1 MKVEEFGVEIKKY
14 LQELKIELDENQIK
28 QFYLFMQLLLEWN
41 EKINLTTITDE
52 NEIILKHFVDSLTVA
67 KYIKKGAKVIDVG
80 TGGGFPGIPLKI
92 YRPDLDVVLLDSLN
106 KRVNFLNDVIE
117 NLDLESIKVI
127 HGRAE
132 DAGQDKK
139 YRESFDVAISRAVAN
154 MATLSEYLIPFVKV
168 GGIAIAMK
176 GPEIE
181 EELNGAKK
189 AIKILGGNILEKNI
203 IKFYLPKTE
212 ILRTII
218 IVEKSAN
225 TDRKYP
231 RKAGTPKKQP
241 L

>member
-1 MKVEEFGVEIKKY
+1 MKVEDFGVEIKKY
-14 LQELKIELDENQIK
+14 LQELEIELDENQIK

-189 AIKILGGNILEKNI
+189 AIKILGET
-203 IKFYLPKTE
+203 Y
-212 ILRTII
+212 
-218 IVEKSAN
+218 
-225 TDRKYP
+225 
-231 RKAGTPKKQP
+231 
-241 L
+241 